1 MGEYVHSKSGNGC
14 LGCQPSGFGLFK
26 QPTIGMGNNGGGEWV
41 MDWGSGGEAEWVPE
55 GDWLPDDTSSQQTTA
70 AATAAA
76 LPSLRRLLGMKRLV
90 SPGVTPPVDDKGGM
104 MPGEAPPPQYDQPV
118 DAGAQ
123 QPGPGAMAQRGSVDL
138 DEGMPGWV
146 GPVVMGVVG
155 LGVVGGAIWAL
166 KKFDVI

>member
-1 MGEYVHSKSGNGC
+1 MGEYVRSKSGNGC

-26 QPTIGMGNNGGGEWV
+26 QPTIGMGTNGGDEGEWW
-41 MDWGSGGEAEWVPE
+41 MDWGSGEEAQ
-55 GDWLPDDTSSQQTTA
+55 WLPSEEPTEPSGQV
-70 AATAAA
+70 ATATIHPLA
-76 LPSLRRLLGMKRLV
+76 RRLLAMKRAV
-90 SPGVTPPVDDKGGM
+90 SPGTGVPADDKGGV

-118 DAGAQ
+118 DTGAQ
-123 QPGPGAMAQRGSVDL
+123 QPGAMTQRGDVEL
-138 DEGMPGWV
+138 GAGMPGWV